1 MSDEAVKPQFA
12 GRVLQVDLEDEMK
25 RSYLDYS
32 MSVIV
37 SRALPDVRDGLKP
50 VHRRILYS
58 MYEQKLTHQRPFK
71 KSATVVGDV
80 LGKYHPHG
88 DSAVY
93 DALVR
98 MAQPFSLRHP
108 LIEGQGNFGS
118 VDGDPAAAYRYTE
131 ARMSRIGEE
140 MLKDIEKETVDFV
153 PNFDQRLEEPSVL
166 PSGIPNLLVNGAS
179 GIAVG
184 MATNIP
190 PHNLVEIVDACELLI
205 TNPDASD
212 EDLLAIVRG
221 PDFPTGGLIVGR
233 AGVRSAYLTGQGSIV
248 VRGLATVEKSARGRD
263 SIVISEIPYQVN
275 KAGMIA
281 SIADLVRDRKISEIA
296 DIRDESDREGMR
308 VVVELKREAVSEV
321 VLNQLYQHTDL
332 EVTFGA
338 NMLALVGSTPL
349 KLTLREMLNHFIE
362 HRHTVVER
370 RVRFDLS
377 RAEERAH
384 ILEGLLKALDIIDE
398 IIAVIRASKDQE
410 GASKALVGDFGF
422 TERQARAI
430 LDMRLHRLTALE
442 RDEVAG
448 EQAQL
453 QVEIARLRSLAASR
467 SERMEVVRSEL
478 REVAALY
485 GQPRRT
491 RIDENATSDLEMEDL
506 VPDDS
511 MVVMIS
517 RAGYVKRLPV
527 DTWKS
532 QKRGGKGVTG
542 ATTREEDSLEQVFVA
557 TNHSRILFFTNMGYC
572 YQLKVYR
579 IPEESR
585 QSKGKAIVN
594 LLKLEQGERPVAS
607 VCLPPACDSGFIL
620 MATSNGIVKK
630 TALTEYRKPRS
641 SGLRAIKLRE
651 GASLV
656 GASITTGD
664 SHVMLMKAGGRVIRF
679 HEDDVRAMGRFTS
692 GIRGIRVGPGDEVVG
707 MLVLCDGSDIL
718 TATENGFG
726 KRTPVEDYPLVRRG
740 GLGVIGI
747 KTGGR
752 NGRVVSFMQVR
763 PGDEV
768 ILVSARGMVIR
779 LPVSDVRQSGRNTQ
793 GVKLMDLPEGDVL
806 VDAAVLSSEG
816 GEMVRQEA
824 SGNGRWDGSVGT
836 PG

>member
-1 MSDEAVKPQFA
+1 M
-12 GRVLQVDLEDEMK
+12 
-25 RSYLDYS
+25 
-32 MSVIV
+32 
-37 SRALPDVRDGLKP
+37 
-50 VHRRILYS
+50 
-58 MYEQKLTHQRPFK
+58 
-71 KSATVVGDV
+71 
-80 LGKYHPHG
+80 
-88 DSAVY
+88 
-93 DALVR
+93 
-98 MAQPFSLRHP
+98 
-108 LIEGQGNFGS
+108 
-118 VDGDPAAAYRYTE
+118 
-131 ARMSRIGEE
+131 
-140 MLKDIEKETVDFV
+140 
-153 PNFDQRLEEPSVL
+153 
-166 PSGIPNLLVNGAS
+166 NGAS

-190 PHNLVEIVDACELLI
+190 PHNLVEIVEACDLLI
-205 TNPDASD
+205 RNPDASD
-212 EDLLAIVRG
+212 DDLLAVVRG

-233 AGVRSAYLTGQGSIV
+233 AGVRSAYLTGQGSII
-248 VRGLATVEKSARGRD
+248 VRGIATVEKSAKGRD
-263 SIVISEIPYQVN
+263 SIVITEIPYQVN

-281 SIADLVRDRKISEIA
+281 SIADLVRDRKIPEIA

-308 VVVELKREAVSEV
+308 VVVELKREAISDV

-338 NMLALVGSTPL
+338 NLLALVGSTPL

-362 HRHTVVER
+362 HRHSVVER
-370 RVRFDLS
+370 RVRFDLA

-384 ILEGLLKALDIIDE
+384 ILEGLLKALEAIDE
-398 IIAVIRASKDQE
+398 IIAVIRASKDQD
-410 GASKALVGDFGF
+410 GASKALIEGFGF

-442 RDEVAG
+442 RDEVVG
-448 EQAQL
+448 EHSQL
-453 QVEIARLRSLAASR
+453 LVEIARLRSLAASR
-467 SERMEVVRSEL
+467 TERMEVVRSEL
-478 REVAALY
+478 REMAAQY

-532 QKRGGKGVTG
+532 QRRGGKGVTG
-542 ATTREEDSLEQVFVA
+542 ATTREEDALEQVFVA
-557 TNHSRILFFTNMGYC
+557 TNHSRILFFTNLGYC
-572 YQLKVYR
+572 YQLKVFR

-585 QSKGKAIVN
+585 HSKGKAIVN

-607 VCLPPACDSGFIL
+607 VCLPPACDRGFIL
-620 MATSNGIVKK
+620 TATSNGIVKK
-630 TALTEYRKPRS
+630 TPLTEYRKPRA
-641 SGLRAIKLRE
+641 SGLRAIRLRP

-656 GASITTGD
+656 GASITSGD

-679 HEDDVRAMGRFTS
+679 HERDVRAMGRFTS

-707 MLVLCDGSDIL
+707 MLVLGDGGDIL

-752 NGRVVSFMQVR
+752 NGRVVSFKQVR
-763 PGDEV
+763 
-768 ILVSARGMVIR
+768 
-779 LPVSDVRQSGRNTQ
+779 
-793 GVKLMDLPEGDVL
+793 
-806 VDAAVLSSEG
+806 
-816 GEMVRQEA
+816 
-824 SGNGRWDGSVGT
+824 
-836 PG
+836 

>member
-1 MSDEAVKPQFA
+1 MSDEARKAQVA
-12 GRVLQVDLEDEMK
+12 GKVLQVDLEDEMK

-140 MLKDIEKETVDFV
+140 MLKDIDKETVDFV

-190 PHNLVEIVDACELLI
+190 PHNLVEIVEACDLI
-205 TNPDASD
+205 IRNPDASD
-212 EDLLAIVRG
+212 DDLLALVRG

-233 AGVRSAYLTGQGSIV
+233 TGVRSAYLTGQGSII
-248 VRGLATVEKSARGRD
+248 VRGVATVEKSAKGRE
-263 SIVISEIPYQVN
+263 SIVITEIPYQVN

-308 VVVELKREAVSEV
+308 VVVELKREAISDV

-349 KLTLREMLNHFIE
+349 KLTLREMLNHYIE
-362 HRHTVVER
+362 HRHSVVER
-370 RVRFDLS
+370 RVRFDLA

-384 ILEGLLKALDIIDE
+384 ILEGLLKALDAIDE
-398 IIAVIRASKDQE
+398 VIAVIRASKDQE
-410 GASKALVGDFGF
+410 EASNALIGGFGF

-442 RDEVAG
+442 RDEVV
-448 EQAQL
+448 EEHSQL
-453 QVEIARLRSLAASR
+453 LVEIARLKSLAASR

-491 RIDENATSDLEMEDL
+491 RIDENASSDLEMEDL

-517 RAGYVKRLPV
+517 RAGYVKRLPL

-532 QKRGGKGVTG
+532 QRRGGKGVTG
-542 ATTREEDSLEQVFVA
+542 ATTREEDALEQVFVA
-557 TNHSRILFFTNMGYC
+557 TNHSRILFFTDTGYC

-607 VCLPPACDSGFIL
+607 LCLPAACDTGYVL

-630 TALTEYRKPRS
+630 TPLAEYRKPRS
-641 SGLRAIKLRE
+641 SGLRAIRLRE

-656 GASITTGD
+656 GASITSGD
-664 SHVMLMKAGGRVIRF
+664 SQVMLMKASGRVIRF
-679 HEDDVRAMGRFTS
+679 HEGDVRAMGRITS
-692 GIRGIRVGPGDEVVG
+692 GIRGIRVGSGDEVVG
-707 MLVLCDGSDIL
+707 MLVLGEGGEIL

-726 KRTPVEDYPLVRRG
+726 KRTPVVDYPLVRRG

-747 KTGGR
+747 RTGGR
-752 NGRVVSFMQVR
+752 NGRVVSFKQVR
-763 PGDEV
+763 PADEA

-779 LPVSDVRQSGRNTQ
+779 LAVSDVRLSGRNTQ

-806 VDAAVLSSEG
+806 VDAAIVSAEG
-816 GEMVRQEA
+816 GETGRQEA
-824 SGNGRWDGSVGT
+824 SGDGRWDGSVGT